1 MPRIVEKLKFNC
13 THCGNELQ
21 YHASTLMTP
30 INRNYNKKGLFRCKT
45 CEHANSFE
53 LIENEFVI
61 SKVEYKPKKRRLK
74 QNTEGSKQFCF
85 PVVPKIIKGFSGC
98 LVTGD
103 KLRYI

>member
-13 THCGNELQ
+13 TYCGIELQ
-21 YHASTLMTP
+21 FNPSKLLTP
-30 INRNYNKKGLFRCKT
+30 INRNESKKGVFRCAK
-45 CEHANSFE
+45 CEHGNSFE